1 MGLLTVLGGI
11 AGSFIPIPGVGT
23 AIGTAFGTALDKA
36 VAPAVDNLLGLNKGG
51 GGGNGGG
58 GSPSNEKKTTQVA
71 GLMPRSNST
80 ATADQI
86 QVAQVFNPNDRN
98 PFDMETNVRSWFTQK
113 G

>member
-1 MGLLTVLGGI
+1 MVVAVVITKSAGGEGDRPGG
-11 AGSFIPIPGVGT
+11 GSYP
-23 AIGTAFGTALDKA
+23 A
-36 VAPAVDNLLGLNKGG
+36 APANS
-51 GGGNGGG
+51 GNGGG
-58 GSPSNEKKTTQVA
+58 GSPSNEKKTTQVT
-71 GLMPRSNST
+71 GLMSRSNST